1 MIFRNQKGQMTGE
14 LKEGIYEQHL
24 KRRSHSFHSQGALA
38 IDTQHLFS
46 LKQLNAKLVKK
57 VFLDTGETFTAS
69 LDSFTDYGYEKQWTQ
84 EDGGQTFLAEKYW
97 AYANSNQMAL
107 F

>member
-14 LKEGIYEQHL
+14 LKDGIYEQHL

-46 LKQLNAKLVKK
+46 LRQLNARKVKK
-57 VFLDTGETFTAS
+57 VFSDTGETFTAD
-69 LDSFTDYGYEKQWTQ
+69 LADFAEYGYEKQWTA
-84 EDGGQTFLAEKYW
+84 EDGSQTFLAERYW
-97 AYANSNQMAL
+97 AYANENQMAL

>member
-1 MIFRNQKGQMTGE
+1 MIFKNNKGQMTGE
-14 LKEGIYEQHL
+14 FKDGVYIQHL

-38 IDTQHLFS
+38 IDTQHLAS
-46 LKQLNAKLVKK
+46 LRQLDAKQVTK

-69 LDSFTDYGYEKQWTQ
+69 LDSFIEYGYEKQWTE
-84 EDGGQTFLAEKYW
+84 EDGSQTFLNEKYW
-97 AYANSNQMAL
+97 NYKNSNQMAL